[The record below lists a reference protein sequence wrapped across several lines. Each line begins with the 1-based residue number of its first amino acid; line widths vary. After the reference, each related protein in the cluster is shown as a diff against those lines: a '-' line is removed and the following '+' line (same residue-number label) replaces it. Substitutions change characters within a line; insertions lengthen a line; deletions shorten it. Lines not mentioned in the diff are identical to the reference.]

1 MSAIGNRFLKAA
13 AREPGSETRGTVF
26 ERIDARETGPE
37 IRGINYNSL
46 YEARVSRE
54 HGNSP
59 VLLSLWSYVTAI
71 LRFDTIAHIKFEF

>member
-13 AREPGSETRGTVF
+13 KMEPGSETRGTVF

-46 YEARVSRE
+46 CEARVSRE
-54 HGNSP
+54 HENSP
-59 VLLSLWSYVTAI
+59 IPLSLWSYVADNALI
-71 LRFDTIAHIKFEF
+71 